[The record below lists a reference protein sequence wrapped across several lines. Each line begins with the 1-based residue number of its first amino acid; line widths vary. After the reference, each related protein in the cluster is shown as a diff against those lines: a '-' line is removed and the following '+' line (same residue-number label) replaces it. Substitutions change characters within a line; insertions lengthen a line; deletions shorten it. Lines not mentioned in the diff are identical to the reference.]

1 MANKNN
7 TRIPDQNELSEQFV
21 SASGNNFAGFVTT
34 SINVNKVAPDDQTLE
49 VGGITAFADE
59 ETDTWLSEDVIAN
72 QIKLL
77 AYKRGQ
83 NCEQILEVVTNKL
96 KESEGG
102 TAQPTQPPVPMFD
115 YGVWWQ
121 QWSKYWVDV
130 TNSFF
135 QPSQSK

>member
-7 TRIPDQNELSEQFV
+7 TRIPDKNELSEQFV
-21 SASGNNFAGFVTT
+21 SASGNNFAGFVT
-34 SINVNKVAPDDQTLE
+34 SMNVNNIVQDDQTLE

-59 ETDTWLSEDVIAN
+59 ETDAWLSEDVIAN

-83 NCEQILEVVTNKL
+83 SCEQILETVTKKL
-96 KESEGG
+96 VESEGG
-102 TAQPTQPPVPMFD
+102 IAQPTQPPVAMFD

-121 QWSKYWVDV
+121 QWSKYWLDV

-135 QPSQSK
+135 QPSQENK